1 MNSRFFMKNIKN
13 IVAVL
18 IMFGAFETTAQSD
31 KQMDTKVSALL
42 GKMTLE
48 EKVGQLNLATYV
60 NENNT
65 TNSLESLIKKGA
77 VGSILKSNGAMTNL
91 RLQKIAV
98 EETRLGIPMMFQEDV
113 IHGYK
118 TIFPSPL
125 GEAASW
131 NLENIEKSASIAARE
146 AAAGG
151 IHMTYAPMVDITFDP
166 RWGRIIEGAGED
178 PYYGSLVAAARV
190 KGFQGTEMKG
200 GKNVMACVKHFAG
213 YGAALAGRDYN
224 IADFSE
230 RTLRELYL
238 PPFKAA
244 IDAGAGSLMTA
255 YSAFDGIPASANKK
269 LLTEMLRK
277 ELGFKNLVITDWETI
292 NNLVKIGAAQDL
304 KQAAL
309 QAIDAGVELDM
320 TSGIY
325 LKYLGELVNEGKVD
339 IKVIDA
345 AVRHV
350 LEAKYKLGLFDNPY
364 AFFDAKREKE
374 TLLNKAHLEFARK
387 AARESMVL
395 LKNENKLLPITGQVK
410 KIAVIG
416 PMANAKKDMLSWWG
430 GNYSQGKAEDVVSL
444 VEGLKQ
450 SVDPSVV
457 ISYAEGV
464 KLDGFESKGL
474 ELIPEALALAKE
486 SDVVILALGEQYWMS
501 GEGASISN
509 ITLPGGQE
517 KLIEAMAAA
526 GKPIISVLFSGR
538 PYDLQLV
545 SKVSSAVLQAWMP
558 GTMAG
563 LAVSDVL
570 LGKYNPSGKLTVT
583 FPINTGQIPINYNY
597 KRTSHDVNES
607 NKNVRWTNKYLDI
620 PITPLYPFGY
630 GLSYTTFEYS
640 NLSLS
645 NNLINSGESITVSID
660 ITNTG
665 KVFGE
670 EVVQLYLADLVSS
683 VTRPGKELKGFS
695 KIGLASGEKKTV
707 KMIIEP
713 KDMSF
718 FNKDMKWSLEPG
730 TFKVM
735 IGASS
740 SDIKMTEDFTV
751 K

>member
-1 MNSRFFMKNIKN
+1 MLFC
-13 IVAVL
+13 
-18 IMFGAFETTAQSD
+18 AFEMKAQSD
-31 KQMDTKVSALL
+31 KQMDTKVAALL
-42 GKMTLE
+42 SKMTLA

-65 TNSLESLIKKGA
+65 TNSLESLIKRGA

-91 RLQKIAV
+91 KLQKIAV
-98 EETRLGIPMMFQEDV
+98 EGTRLGIPLMFQEDV

-131 NLENIEKSASIAARE
+131 NLENIEKSASIAAKE

-190 KGFQGTEMKG
+190 KGFQGTDMKS

-244 IDAGAGSLMTA
+244 IDEGAGSLMTA
-255 YSAFDGIPASANKK
+255 YSAFDGVPASANKK
-269 LLTEMLRK
+269 LLTDILRK

-292 NNLVKIGAAQDL
+292 NNLVKIGAAPDQ

-309 QAIDAGVELDM
+309 QAIDAGSELDM

-325 LKYLGELVNEGKVD
+325 LKYLEELVNEGKVD
-339 IKVIDA
+339 SKVIDT
-345 AVRHV
+345 AVKHV

-395 LKNENKLLPITGQVK
+395 LQNNNKVLPLGANVK

-416 PMANAKKDMLSWWG
+416 PLANAKKDMLSWWG
-430 GNYSQGKAEDVVSL
+430 GYYSQGKAEDVVSL
-444 VEGLKQ
+444 LEGLKQ
-450 SVDPSVV
+450 SVDSSVV

-464 KLDGFESKGL
+464 KLDGFEPKGL
-474 ELIPEALALAKE
+474 ELIPEAVALAKV
-486 SDVVILALGEQYWMS
+486 SDVVILAVGEQYWMS

-517 KLIEAMAAA
+517 KLIEAIATT
-526 GKPIISVLFSGR
+526 GKPIVTVLFSAR

-545 SKVSSAVLQAWMP
+545 SKVSSAVLEAWMP

-570 LGKYNPSGKLTVT
+570 LGKYNPSGKLTIT

-597 KRTSHDVNES
+597 KRTSHDVNDS
-607 NKNVRWTNKYLDI
+607 NKTVRWTNKYLDI

-630 GLSYTTFEYS
+630 GLSYTSFEYS
-640 NLSLS
+640 NLKLS
-645 NNLINSGESITVSID
+645 GNLINSGENITISVD

-665 KVFGE
+665 KIFGE

-683 VTRPGKELKGFS
+683 VTRPGRELKGFS
-695 KIGLASGEKKTV
+695 KIGLAPGEKKTV
-707 KMIIEP
+707 KIVIEP

-718 FNKDMKWSLEPG
+718 YNKDMKWVLEPG

-740 SDIKMTEDFTV
+740 SDIKLSEDFTV

>member
-1 MNSRFFMKNIKN
+1 MT
-13 IVAVL
+13 AL
-18 IMFGAFETTAQSD
+18 IMFCAFEVSSQSD
-31 KQMDTKVSALL
+31 KQMDMKVSALL
-42 GKMTLE
+42 SKMTLA

-65 TNSLESLIKKGA
+65 TNSLETLIKKGA

-151 IHMTYAPMVDITFDP
+151 IHLTYAPMVDITFDP

-190 KGFQGTEMKG
+190 KGFQGTEMKS

-244 IDAGAGSLMTA
+244 IEAGAGALMTA

-269 LLTEMLRK
+269 LLTDILRK

-292 NNLVKIGAAQDL
+292 NNLVKIGAAQDQ

-325 LKYLGELVNEGKVD
+325 LKYLEELVNEGKVD
-339 IKVIDA
+339 IKIIDS
-345 AVRHV
+345 AVKHV

-374 TLLNKAHLEFARK
+374 TLLNKAHLDFARK

-395 LKNENKLLPITGQVK
+395 LKNENKLLPIDGQVK

-430 GNYSQGKAEDVVSL
+430 GNYSQGKPEDVVSL

-464 KLDGFESKGL
+464 KLDGFEPKGL
-474 ELIPEALALAKE
+474 ELIPEATALAKE
-486 SDVVILALGEQYWMS
+486 SDVVILAVGEQYWMS

-517 KLIEAMAAA
+517 KLIEAVAAA
-526 GKPIISVLFSGR
+526 GKPIITVLFSGR

-545 SKVSSAVLQAWMP
+545 SKVSLAVLQAWMP

-640 NLSLS
+640 NLKLS
-645 NNLINSGESITVSID
+645 SNLINSGESIYVSID

-670 EVVQLYLADLVSS
+670 EVVQLYLADLLSS

-695 KIGLASGEKKTV
+695 KIGLAPGENKTV
-707 KMIIEP
+707 KMVIEP

-718 FNKDMKWSLEPG
+718 YNKDMKWSLEPG

-735 IGASS
+735 LGASS
-740 SDIKMTEDFTV
+740 SDIKLSEEFTI
-751 K
+751 KQ

>member
-1 MNSRFFMKNIKN
+1 
-13 IVAVL
+13 
-18 IMFGAFETTAQSD
+18 
-31 KQMDTKVSALL
+31 MDMKVSALL
-42 GKMTLE
+42 SKMTLA

-65 TNSLESLIKKGA
+65 TNSLETLIKKGA

-151 IHMTYAPMVDITFDP
+151 IHLTYAPMVDITFDP

-190 KGFQGTEMKG
+190 KGFQGTEMKS

-244 IDAGAGSLMTA
+244 IEAGAGALMTA

-269 LLTEMLRK
+269 LLTDILRK

-292 NNLVKIGAAQDL
+292 NNLVKIGAAQDQ

-325 LKYLGELVNEGKVD
+325 LKYLEELVNEGKVD
-339 IKVIDA
+339 IKIIDS
-345 AVRHV
+345 AVKHV

-374 TLLNKAHLEFARK
+374 TLLNKAHLDFARK

-395 LKNENKLLPITGQVK
+395 LKNENKLLPIDGQVK

-430 GNYSQGKAEDVVSL
+430 GNYSQGKPEDVVSL

-464 KLDGFESKGL
+464 KLDGFEPKGL
-474 ELIPEALALAKE
+474 ELIPEATALAKE
-486 SDVVILALGEQYWMS
+486 SDVVILAVGEQYWMS

-517 KLIEAMAAA
+517 KLIEAVAAA
-526 GKPIISVLFSGR
+526 GKPIITVLFSGR

-545 SKVSSAVLQAWMP
+545 SKVSLAVLQAWMP

-640 NLSLS
+640 NLKLS
-645 NNLINSGESITVSID
+645 SNLINSGESIYVSID

-670 EVVQLYLADLVSS
+670 EVVQLYLADLLSS

-695 KIGLASGEKKTV
+695 KIGLAPGENKTV
-707 KMIIEP
+707 KMVIEP

-718 FNKDMKWSLEPG
+718 YNKDMKWSLEPG

-735 IGASS
+735 LGASS
-740 SDIKMTEDFTV
+740 SDIKLSEEFTI
-751 K
+751 KQ